1 MFGQPH
7 QRSRSLPLALLM
19 LLAGSALSGVA
30 STAIA
35 CPPVDHVSAKDP
47 APTDR
52 PVVRIAILLDTSNSM
67 DGLIAQAKSQIWTL
81 VNRFG
86 KSCRGSARPDL
97 RIALYEYGNSSLKP
111 SEGYIRQV
119 LPFTTDLDLLSE
131 KLFSLSTN
139 GGDEY
144 CGAVIRRAVADLDW
158 NKKPGDLSMIVIAG
172 NEPFTQGDVHYS
184 EAIADAITRGVR
196 INSIFCGD
204 RAEGV
209 ATKWAD
215 GATLGRGSFGNINQ
229 NAPIDTCATPFDD
242 EIVRLG
248 AEVNTTYIPY
258 GRDGDAGA
266 ERQAKM
272 DHANAAMPGA
282 GPARA
287 AAKAGNQYRNENWD
301 LVDAVKEGK
310 VDLKKAEAKDLPA
323 PMQTMTPAERES
335 HVKTLLARRDEIS
348 KRVHE
353 LQKQRV
359 AFIEED
365 KAKKA
370 KGQHGEPTLADA
382 LIAAI
387 DVQAREEGY
396 EFEK

>member
-1 MFGQPH
+1 M
-7 QRSRSLPLALLM
+7 RSTVIHRSVVGLLLLTGAGLP
-19 LLAGSALSGVA
+19 GA
-30 STAIA
+30 SA
-35 CPPVDHVSAKDP
+35 CPPAD
-47 APTDR
+47 APTPVVDGKPVRR
-52 PVVRIAILLDTSNSM
+52 PVVRIAVLLDTSNSM

-86 KSCRGSARPDL
+86 KSCRGGVRPDL
-97 RIALYEYGNSSLKP
+97 RIALYEYGNNSLKP
-111 SEGYIRQV
+111 SEGYVRQV

-131 KLFSLSTN
+131 KLFSLTTN

-158 NKKPGDLSMIVIAG
+158 SRAPGDLSMVVIAG

-184 EAIADAITRGVR
+184 EAIADAVNKGVK
-196 INSIFCGD
+196 INTIFCGG
-204 RAEGV
+204 REEGV

-215 GATLGRGSFGNINQ
+215 GATLGRGSFGNIDQ

-248 AEVNTTYIPY
+248 SEINTTYVPY
-258 GRDGDAGA
+258 GDAGFA
-266 ERQAKM
+266 GQERQQAM
-272 DHANAAMPGA
+272 DEKNKSAPAAMP
-282 GPARA
+282 ARA
-287 AAKAGNQYRNENWD
+287 VSKSEGQYRNSHWD

-310 VDLKKAEAKDLPA
+310 VDLKKVDAKDLPA
-323 PMQTMTPAERES
+323 EMQTMDAENREK
-335 HVKTLLARRDEIS
+335 HVRDMLARRDTIS
-348 KRVHE
+348 KRIGE
-353 LQKQRV
+353 LNKQRLT
-359 AFIEED
+359 FIEQD

-370 KGQHGEPTLADA
+370 KGQPSELTLGDA

-387 DVQAREEGY
+387 DKQAADEGY